1 MDSNSDVAARTR
13 RRVSIRLIPYLMLVY
28 LLAYVDR
35 ANVSVAKLQMQGE
48 LHFDDLVIGFGAGI
62 FFLGYLFLEIPGT
75 LIVERWSAR
84 KWIARIMVTW
94 GLIAAASGFLGTA
107 LFGSIPLKGQ
117 FYGMRLLL
125 GAAEAGFFPGVI
137 VYFSHWFRLV
147 DRTRAKAVFMVTQPL
162 SLLVAVPLSRW
173 IMNSIHWGGLAG
185 WRWIFI
191 LEGLPS
197 VVLGIVTLF
206 YLTDRPAEARWL
218 KDDERA
224 WLAGELAREEREKVA
239 AGRVSISAALR
250 NPQTILLVIVY
261 FLIVASN
268 QGFVFFLPSI
278 VESLGGLPITW
289 RTTAMSLPYL
299 FGVAGILLFG
309 FSAYRRQEQRWHVA
323 LPMLINGVA
332 LALVSF
338 AGANHLVL
346 TLLLLCLA
354 GFTLQAYLPAFWTW
368 PTAYLGQA
376 AAAVA
381 IGTINSV
388 GNLGGF
394 AGPYYFGYLRE
405 RTGSFQAGTAV
416 LSACTIAA
424 GVIALAVRVP
434 KRATQ
439 AEEQP

>member
-1 MDSNSDVAARTR
+1 MDSNSEVAARTQ
-13 RRVSIRLIPYLMLVY
+13 RRVSYRLIPYLMLVY

-48 LHFDDLVIGFGAGI
+48 LHFNDLVIGFGAGV

-94 GLIAAASGFLGTA
+94 GLIAAATGFLGTE
-107 LFGSIPLKGQ
+107 LFGSIPPKSQ
-117 FYGMRLLL
+117 FYGMRFLL

-137 VYFSHWFRLV
+137 VYFSHWFRLA

-162 SLLVAVPLSRW
+162 SLLVAVPLSSW
-173 IMNSIHWGGLAG
+173 IMHSVHWGGLAG

-197 VVLGIVTLF
+197 VVLGVVTIF
-206 YLTDRPAEARWL
+206 YLTDRPADARWL
-218 KDDERA
+218 REDERA
-224 WLAGELAREEREKVA
+224 WLTAELAREEQEKVA

-250 NPQTILLVIVY
+250 NPQTLLLVLVY

-278 VESLGGLPITW
+278 VESLGGLAASW
-289 RTTAMSLPYL
+289 RTSAMSLPYL
-299 FGVAGILLFG
+299 FGVGGILLFG
-309 FSAYRRQEQRWHVA
+309 FSAYRHQEQRWHVA

-332 LALVSF
+332 LALVSL
-338 AGANHLVL
+338 AGANHLIV
-346 TLLLLCLA
+346 TLCLLCLA

-368 PTAYLGQA
+368 PSAYLGQA

-424 GVIALAVRVP
+424 GLIALSVRIP
-434 KRATQ
+434 RKRLS
-439 AEEQP
+439 